1 MEENKMEEVKKE
13 EAKKSSGVWIVVA
26 LVVVLIIGIG
36 IGVLVPPMLQKKDTN
51 TPNTEE
57 KDAKEEVKDTI
68 VEVSEDEIT
77 AYKKVIHYANTF
89 YIPALL
95 ESEKVSNQDLLY
107 GAWMIAKEEGK
118 ADTESDISK
127 EQMKEYV
134 SYIFGNDY
142 SYQDEN
148 IQCGC
153 SEGDLYRFDGTTYH
167 RYGTHGHGGKSVNH
181 SQEYFVAANRNE
193 TKNELVIQMKVLYGP
208 TCSVCGPSS
217 EYYQTP
223 GGEVLYK
230 TDDPEHTSY
239 DDVYEKI
246 KDQIPV
252 TTYTFKKDSKGGYG
266 LSSVKIGE

>member
-13 EAKKSSGVWIVVA
+13 GAKKSSGVWIVVA

-77 AYKKVIHYANTF
+77 AYKKIIHYANTF

-95 ESEKVSNQDLLY
+95 ESDKINNQDLLY
-107 GAWMIAKEEGK
+107 SSWMIAKEEGK

-127 EQMKEYV
+127 EQMKEFV
-134 SYIFGNDY
+134 SYIFGADY
-142 SYQDEN
+142 SYQDED
-148 IQCGC
+148 ITCGL
-153 SEGDLYRFDGTTYH
+153 GDGNLYNFDGTAYH
-167 RYGTHGHGGKSVNH
+167 RGGAHGHGGKAVNR

-193 TKNELVIQMKVLYGP
+193 TKNELMIQMKVLYGP

-217 EYYQTP
+217 EYYQIP
-223 GGEVLYK
+223 GGKVLYK